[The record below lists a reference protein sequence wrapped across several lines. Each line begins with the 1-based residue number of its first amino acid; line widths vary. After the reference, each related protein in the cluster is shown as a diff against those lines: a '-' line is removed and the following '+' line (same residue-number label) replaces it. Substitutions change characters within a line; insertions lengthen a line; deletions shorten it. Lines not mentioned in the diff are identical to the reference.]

1 MTDNPDLESQ
11 DPTSEAGADQAA
23 PESESDAAASE
34 ASPESNSADDVS
46 GDDASNDVSSD
57 VSNGQTSASS
67 ISATIAV
74 AEKGPGG
81 ISPELLSDPYGEEVL
96 DISAAD
102 FEALLS
108 DHADVMGDFREGEI
122 VHAKVL
128 RVTDSMVI
136 LEFGFK
142 SEGAV
147 PLDEFKDRDSIA
159 PGQEVE

>member
-1 MTDNPDLESQ
+1 MTNNLDPQSP
-11 DPTSEAGADQAA
+11 DPTSEDEAA
-23 PESESDAAASE
+23 Q
-34 ASPESNSADDVS
+34 
-46 GDDASNDVSSD
+46 G
-57 VSNGQTSASS
+57 T
-67 ISATIAV
+67 
-74 AEKGPGG
+74 GG
-81 ISPELLSDPYGEEVL
+81 ISPELLADPYGEEIL

-108 DHADVMGDFREGEI
+108 DHADVMGDFKEGEI

-147 PLDEFKDRDSIA
+147 PLDEFKDRDGIE
-159 PGQEVE
+159 PGQEVEVLLESLEDDDGSSCFRRRRPTSCVFGRRSGRLMRPMSRWKECWREKSRVA